1 MANSLRAS
9 LIELFT
15 RKIVTTKSD
24 VVYTNDE
31 DNLYPNRIEAI
42 INNSPTA
49 FRSAKLMKKFIS
61 GQGLEAPAQDIIIN
75 KSKNYRITDIIDLSA
90 QSVANHYSVYFQ
102 VFYGIDFKINKIDV
116 LPNIKCRNS
125 KEDSDENKGKIY
137 FKDWTEKNRFGSKD
151 KPQTFYPYNPNKD
164 VILAQM
170 KADSPKAT
178 TIEEW
183 VAGSTG
189 QVYYLNLTPEFHYS
203 LSLADSIYNDADTE
217 YRLSLYVNKQ
227 MRTGFLDQTIII
239 TQGIGDELDT
249 LINNQLKAL
258 MGADSA
264 GNLMHLT
271 VPQGTD
277 VDLDKSLIVK
287 QIPSSFKPELLD
299 KIVGHLRKNILG
311 AFNNIPEALVSAG
324 EGALFGTNSE
334 TYSQMKDFYSEQ
346 TAFERQA
353 IEKTLK
359 MFGFDVKIK
368 PITNTQASTADEN
381 NKLKL
386 KSQAELKGSVGGI
399 TALVTLAQS
408 VSQKTLDLES
418 AVQIVVQI
426 YGFDEPTART
436 MIGTPTITQ
445 EPI

>member
-1 MANSLRAS
+1 MANSVRAS

-49 FRSAKLMKKFIS
+49 SRCAKLMEKFIS
-61 GQGLEAPAQDIIIN
+61 GQGFEDPAQDIIIN
-75 KSKNYRITDIIDLSA
+75 KAKNYRLSDIKNLAAKSLSF
-90 QSVANHYSVYFQ
+90 HYGVYFQ
-102 VFYGIDFKINKIDV
+102 VFYGIDLKINKIDI

-125 KEDSDENKGKIY
+125 KEDANENKGKIY
-137 FKDWTEKNRFGSKD
+137 FKDWTEKNKFGSKD

-170 KADSPKAT
+170 KADSPKAK
-178 TIEEW
+178 TIEEL

-203 LSLADSIYNDADTE
+203 LSLVDCVYNDADTE

-239 TQGIGDELDT
+239 TQGIDDELDN
-249 LINNQLKAL
+249 LINKQLTEL
-258 MGADSA
+258 MGSENA

-271 VPQGTD
+271 IPQGTNI
-277 VDLDKSLIVK
+277 DLDKALVTK

-299 KIVGHLRKNILG
+299 KISAHLRKNIMG
-311 AFNNIPEALVSAG
+311 AFNNPPEEFISG
-324 EGALFGTNSE
+324 GSGALFGTSSDKYGE
-334 TYSQMKDFYSEQ
+334 LKDFYSEQ
-346 TAFERQA
+346 TAFEREA
-353 IEKTLK
+353 IEKTFK

-368 PITNTQASTADEN
+368 PIASKEKEIIPITTA
-381 NKLKL
+381 
-386 KSQAELKGSVGGI
+386 
-399 TALVTLAQS
+399 
-408 VSQKTLDLES
+408 
-418 AVQIVVQI
+418 
-426 YGFDEPTART
+426 
-436 MIGTPTITQ
+436 
-445 EPI
+445 

>member
-24 VVYTNDE
+24 IVYINDE

-49 FRSAKLMKKFIS
+49 SRCAKLMEKFIS
-61 GQGLEAPAQDIIIN
+61 GQGFEDAAQDIIIN
-75 KSKNYRITDIIDLSA
+75 KAKNYRLSDIKNLAAKSLS
-90 QSVANHYSVYFQ
+90 VHYGVYFQ
-102 VFYGIDFKINKIDV
+102 IFYGIDFKINKIDI

-125 KEDSDENKGKIY
+125 KEDASENKGKIY
-137 FKDWTEKNRFGSKD
+137 FKDWTEKNKYGSKD
-151 KPQTFYPYNPNKD
+151 KPQTFYPYNPKKD

-178 TIEEW
+178 TMEEL

-203 LSLADSIYNDADTE
+203 LSLVDCVYNDADTE

-239 TQGIGDELDT
+239 TQGIGEELDNK
-249 LINNQLKAL
+249 INKQLQEL
-258 MGADSA
+258 MGAEST

-277 VDLDKSLIVK
+277 IELDKALVTK

-324 EGALFGTNSE
+324 DGTLFGTNSE

-346 TAFERQA
+346 TAFERQS

-359 MFGFDVKIK
+359 MFGFDIKIK
-368 PITNTQASTADEN
+368 AIKSEKATNLDEN
-381 NKLKL
+381 IKLKL
-386 KSQAELKGSVGGI
+386 KAQAELKGSVGGI

-418 AVQIVVQI
+418 AVQIVINI
-426 YGFDEPTART
+426 YGFDEATARA

-445 EPI
+445 QPI